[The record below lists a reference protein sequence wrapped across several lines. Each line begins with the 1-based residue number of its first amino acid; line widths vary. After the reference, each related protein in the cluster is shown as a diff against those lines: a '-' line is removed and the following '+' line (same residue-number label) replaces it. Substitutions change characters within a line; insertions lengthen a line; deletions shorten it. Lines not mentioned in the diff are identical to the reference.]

1 MEFVAL
7 FLELARKS
15 GNINDRSVEP
25 IHACRTFDI
34 GAVSEVMR
42 IFEITIEG
50 EGNIELLSLLFSIY
64 ATGNLPVN
72 SSIYTNV
79 WDNCPRVEVIW
90 LEWAWLEVRHAL
102 SWMATNQTAFHY
114 RWSQVTSTLGKV
126 LIHSMLS
133 HFPLTLTHWD
143 WWRLFRVF
151 LMHLCNCM
159 FVVGKLFGLMWFRNS
174 STRCFVKTIQFQ
186 HSNELGL
193 VESASC
199 IMSRQLEFEWEPL

>member
-1 MEFVAL
+1 MSDLRYRCGF
-7 FLELARKS
+7 R
-15 GNINDRSVEP
+15 GNANIRDNYWRWRE
-25 IHACRTFDI
+25 HRTV
-34 GAVSEVMR
+34 VSIVLNLR
-42 IFEITIEG
+42 DGKFTCEIVH
-50 EGNIELLSLLFSIY
+50 LLTF
-64 ATGNLPVN
+64 
-72 SSIYTNV
+72 NV

-90 LEWAWLEVRHAL
+90 WEWAWLEVRHAL

-114 RWSQVTSTLGKV
+114 RWSQATSTLGKV